1 VIAQAIQPTA
11 VPVQPTAAPV
21 QPTAVPVQPTAAPV
35 QPTAA
40 LPPTAIPQPQPT
52 AALPPTAAPQPPP
65 PPAASGL
72 PASGGFALGG
82 QVQGFGDNS
91 VAAMKRAGMTWVKM
105 QVRWSPGSNAGDQ
118 TGRIQDAH
126 NKGFRVLLS
135 VLGKPEDANAN
146 NFGEFARFNADLAR
160 NGADAIEIW
169 NEMNLDREWRAD
181 DLTDIN
187 RAAASYVQM
196 LSQSYQAIKGANG
209 ATTVISGALAPTGA
223 FGGSCG
229 SIGTVRGCDDAPYI
243 RAMVANGALSYMDCL
258 GSHYNEGIMPPDA
271 ASGDPRNPSNFYSRY
286 YPTMTDTYFNAANGA
301 KRICYTEVGYLSGE
315 DYGGLPSAF
324 GWAGDTSIS
333 EHAEW
338 LARAAQKAATEGKV
352 AMFIVF
358 NVDITY
364 YGDDPQAGFA
374 MIRKNGS
381 CPACER
387 MGAIFGSR

>member
-1 VIAQAIQPTA
+1 
-11 VPVQPTAAPV
+11 
-21 QPTAVPVQPTAAPV
+21 
-35 QPTAA
+35 
-40 LPPTAIPQPQPT
+40 
-52 AALPPTAAPQPPP
+52 
-65 PPAASGL
+65 
-72 PASGGFALGG
+72 
-82 QVQGFGDNS
+82 
-91 VAAMKRAGMTWVKM
+91 
-105 QVRWSPGSNAGDQ
+105 
-118 TGRIQDAH
+118 
-126 NKGFRVLLS
+126 
-135 VLGKPEDANAN
+135 
-146 NFGEFARFNADLAR
+146 
-160 NGADAIEIW
+160 
-169 NEMNLDREWRAD
+169 
-181 DLTDIN
+181 
-187 RAAASYVQM
+187 M

-258 GSHYNEGIMPPDA
+258 GSRYNEGIMPPDL

-324 GWAGDTSIS
+324 GWQVIPASRTRRMVGTCS
-333 EHAEW
+333 
-338 LARAAQKAATEGKV
+338 QKAATEGKA

-364 YGDDPQAGFA
+364 YGDDPQAGFLA
-374 MIRKNGS
+374 MIRKNRRL
-381 CPACER
+381 PACER